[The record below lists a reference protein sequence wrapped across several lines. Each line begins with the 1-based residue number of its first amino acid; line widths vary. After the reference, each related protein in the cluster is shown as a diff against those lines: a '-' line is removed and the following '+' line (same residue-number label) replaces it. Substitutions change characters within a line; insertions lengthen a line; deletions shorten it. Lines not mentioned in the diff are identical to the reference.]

1 MLFVCVVIDYDG
13 AFFNPFFCLLS
24 VSAACMFRYNALSF
38 VYLIYLLLIPLF
50 PEPTSTTMQG
60 KIASASDSHAWL
72 RLCPPKLDSLP
83 NIAAQDSLMRT
94 SPSPEDLGMKLEL
107 AQSSVYEE
115 KKKNPTRLEIL
126 S

>member
-1 MLFVCVVIDYDG
+1 MLLVCVVIDYDG
-13 AFFNPFFCLLS
+13 AFFNPFFGLLS

-60 KIASASDSHAWL
+60 KSASASDSHAGL

-83 NIAAQDSLMRT
+83 NIAVQDSLMRT

-115 KKKNPTRLEIL
+115 KK
-126 S
+126 

>member
-1 MLFVCVVIDYDG
+1 
-13 AFFNPFFCLLS
+13 
-24 VSAACMFRYNALSF
+24 MFRYNALSF
-38 VYLIYLLLIPLF
+38 VYLIYLMLIPLF

-60 KIASASDSHAWL
+60 KIASASDSHARL

-83 NIAAQDSLMRT
+83 NIAVQDSLMRT

-115 KKKNPTRLEIL
+115 KNQNPTRSEIL